1 MSSTPVRIFLTPEFS
16 AWRDTLEP
24 KQERRLEGRLGR
36 LRQGH
41 FGDSRSLDEG
51 LFELK
56 WRSGLR
62 VYYSR
67 TRAGNVDIIVLHGG
81 FKGTQHAD
89 IQRARRLQAC
99 YEETLRGGG
108 AHA

>member
-1 MSSTPVRIFLTPEFS
+1 MNSPPVRIFLTPEFS
-16 AWRDTLEP
+16 AWRDALEP
-24 KQERRLEGRLGR
+24 KQQRRLEGRLGR

-41 FGDSRSLDEG
+41 FGDSRSLDGG

-62 VYYSR
+62 VYY
-67 TRAGNVDIIVLHGG
+67 TRKRVGGVDIIVLQGG

-89 IQRARRLQAC
+89 IERARRLQAY